1 MPKPRR
7 PLNAKQENAIR
18 AEARGEDHMF
28 ILHEYMD
35 LPEDADSAAINAA
48 DCRLRRL
55 RQRPEYDGIW
65 ADELK
70 KTVRRHVPGALQTII
85 KQAKNEPNDWLANK
99 AANDCLTFAGR
110 IGAVANEEE
119 KEVVVRVEGMP
130 ELGTP
135 DQDV

>member
-1 MPKPRR
+1 MPKPRM

-28 ILHEYMD
+28 ILREYFG
-35 LPEDADSAAINAA
+35 LAPDADKAAIHAA
-48 DCRLRRL
+48 ECKLQRLRH
-55 RQRPEYDGIW
+55 RPEYDGIW

-70 KTVRRHVPGALQTII
+70 KTVRRHVPGALQTILA
-85 KQAKNEPNDWLANK
+85 QAKSKSNDWLANK

-110 IGAVANEEE
+110 IGAVANEDE

-130 ELGTP
+130 EIGTP
-135 DQDV
+135 DMDG